1 MEKDQKAKKAQK
13 TQKAQKD
20 QTGQESPKGIWRYI
34 KIVLHAM
41 FKVLKAMFKTLF
53 IICVIALIVLVVI
66 GVYKVLPVYKDY
78 KEQAVK
84 VVTESA
90 LEDFR
95 LQEASYIYDVNGA
108 VLAKLTGDEDSSYL
122 PYDDIPEM
130 AINAFIAIEDRTY
143 WENSGIDIKGIF
155 RVALNFF
162 KTDGDEMHGASTI
175 TQQLA
180 RNRFLTREVSIERKA
195 KEMLIAMEMTK
206 KYTKEQILEFY
217 INDINYANTYYGLEA
232 AARGYFGKDAADLSL
247 SQIAYLCA
255 IPNSPTYYN
264 PYSHPENALKR
275 RDKILTDMQEL
286 GFITER
292 QFREAMSETITIESR
307 TSVFNNYETTYAI
320 DCAVR
325 YLMRMDGFSFRYGFQ
340 SNDEYKDYSAR
351 YQEAYERERYA
362 LYTGG
367 YDVYTSLDPVK
378 QQILQQSVDE
388 VLLFDET
395 TADNGIYALQGAAT
409 VVDNSN
415 NRVVAISGGRSQ
427 QVNTYT
433 LNRAFQ
439 SFRQPGSTIKPL
451 IVYAP
456 ALENGYTSQSMV
468 KNIRVEDAKKKD
480 ADVSNLPGDTMPLRT
495 AVEKSRNGVAWWLY
509 NELTPQVGMSYLTK
523 MRFDNIV
530 QDDYYLSQSLGG
542 FTHGATTEEMAGA
555 YSALVN
561 NGIYKEPTC
570 IMKLVNNKG
579 EDIFREYPSV
589 EVYKENTAAVMVD
602 ILKGVIKRGT
612 AAQMGWRSSIEAA
625 GKTGTTNG
633 SKDGWFCGMTPYYTI
648 SVWVGYDQPKMLPTL
663 YGATYPASIWKQAML
678 GIVEGLEPAAFP
690 EPEKEVGTKKDA
702 PASTGQS
709 SDEILSQQAQGVI
722 NQLSVTA
729 DEAARQQLFATAQ
742 SIIGQIKSEPLRDQM
757 NGALQAAA
765 SAPPSEPVPTL
776 PEAGPEPPATTHEPA
791 PTPTPPAPPAP
802 TPTPTP
808 TAPAVPTAPQGP
820 AAAPPPVPQGPAA
833 ELGQGGEPGP

>member
-1 MEKDQKAKKAQK
+1 MGKEQKDQK
-13 TQKAQKD
+13 
-20 QTGQESPKGIWRYI
+20 GQESPKSIWKYI

-53 IICVIALIVLVVI
+53 IICVIALIALVVI
-66 GVYKVLPVYKDY
+66 GVYKVLPVYKEY
-78 KEQAVK
+78 KALAVK
-84 VVTESA
+84 VVKESV

-122 PYDDIPEM
+122 PYDEIPEM
-130 AINAFIAIEDRTY
+130 AVNAFIAIEDRTF

-162 KTDGDEMHGASTI
+162 KTEGDEMHGASTI

-180 RNRFLTREVSIERKA
+180 RNRFLTREVSFERKA

-206 KYTKEQILEFY
+206 KYTKEQIVEFY
-217 INDINYANTYYGLEA
+217 VNDINYANTYYGLEA
-232 AARGYFGKDAADLSL
+232 AARGYFGKSAAELSL

-275 RDKILTDMQEL
+275 RDKILNDMKEL

-292 QFREAMSETITIESR
+292 QFSEAMRETIIIEGR

-325 YLMRMDGFSFRYGFQ
+325 YLMRVDGFVFQYGFQ
-340 SNDEYKDYSAR
+340 SNTDYKDYSAR
-351 YQEAYERERYA
+351 YQDAYERERDA

-367 YDVYTSLDPVK
+367 YDIYTSLDPVK

-388 VLLFDET
+388 VLVFDET

-427 QVNTYT
+427 PMNTYT

-439 SFRQPGSTIKPL
+439 SFRQPGSAIKPL

-456 ALENGYTSQSMV
+456 ALENGYTSHSMV

-480 ADVSNLPGDTMPLRT
+480 ADVANLPGDTMPLRT

-509 NELTPQVGMSYLTK
+509 NEITPQVGMSYLTK

-530 QDDYYLSQSLGG
+530 SDDYYLSQSLGG

-561 NGIYKEPTC
+561 HGTYKEPTC

-579 EDIFREYPSV
+579 EDIFREYPPI

-612 AAQMGWRSSIEAA
+612 AAQMGWRGSIEAA
-625 GKTGTTNG
+625 GKTGTTNN

-663 YGATYPASIWKQAML
+663 YGATYPASIWKQTMS
-678 GIVEGLEPAAFP
+678 GIIDGMEPAAFP
-690 EPEKEVGTKKDA
+690 EPEKEVGTKKDIL
-702 PASTGQS
+702 PAAGQND
-709 SDEILSQQAQGVI
+709 DEILSQQAQGVI

-757 NGALQAAA
+757 NVALQAAA
-765 SAPPSEPVPTL
+765 SAPPADPGPTVP
-776 PEAGPEPPATTHEPA
+776 AADPEPQAPTQEPA
-791 PTPTPPAPPAP
+791 PQAPI
-802 TPTPTP
+802 TP

-820 AAAPPPVPQGPAA
+820 AAAPPPAAQGPAA
-833 ELGQGGEPGP
+833 ELGMGGEPGP